1 MPIRF
6 DDIADLYDSYVR
18 ADFDIPFWLEEV
30 RSSGGKALEL
40 ACGTGRVSI
49 PLLKAGVDL
58 TCVDYSAGMLNQFR
72 RKLND
77 SGLRCPIFCQ
87 DIAEL
92 DLSSRFD
99 LVFIPFHS
107 FSEIVDR
114 QRQMLALQRIHSHLK
129 ENGMFI
135 CTLQNR
141 AVRAASMDG
150 LWHPLGEFP
159 LENGERLAVS
169 IRLGFSPS
177 TGIASGE
184 QKYERLSRED
194 ALLERRLLGVEFCL
208 FEKSDFEELLLKTN
222 FRVEAIYGDYQ
233 RGPYRDE
240 SSPYMILKAGRKST
254 ERR

>member
-30 RSSGGKALEL
+30 RSSGGEVLEL

-58 TCVDYSAGMLNQFR
+58 TCVDYSAGMLSQFR

-99 LVFIPFHS
+99 LIFIPFHS

-114 QRQMLALQRIHSHLK
+114 QRQMLALQRVHSHLK

-135 CTLQNR
+135 CTLQNPV
-141 AVRAASMDG
+141 VRAAAMDG
-150 LWHPLGEFP
+150 VWHPLGEFP

-169 IRLGFSPS
+169 IRLGFSPL

-184 QKYERLSRED
+184 QKYERFSREKVLVD
-194 ALLERRLLGVEFCL
+194 ARSLEVSFCL
-208 FEKSDFEELLLKTN
+208 FQKSEFEQMLFKTN
-222 FRVEAIYGDYQ
+222 FQLEAIYGDYQ

-240 SSPYMILKAGRKST
+240 SSPFMIWKVGRKST